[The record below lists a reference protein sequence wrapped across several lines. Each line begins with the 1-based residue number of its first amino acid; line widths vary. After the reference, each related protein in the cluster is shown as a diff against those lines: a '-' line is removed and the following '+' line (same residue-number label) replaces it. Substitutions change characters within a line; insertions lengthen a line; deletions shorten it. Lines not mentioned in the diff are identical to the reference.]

1 MKQNTLAAKPPD
13 MRALEGNYM
22 KRIGLAILAAGL
34 VAAAVPGFAVSTE
47 PGQGQAV
54 VTVMPKG
61 DNLADVN
68 ITSQNLQVKVNGK
81 QSSVTNWERLRG
93 PENPLELVILM
104 DSSAR
109 ASIGTQLTEIESF
122 VKEMP
127 KNTKIA
133 IAYMDNGRAVFTGPL
148 SSDPEQVLNGLHL
161 PGGAPGQ
168 NGSPYFCLSDLAK
181 HWPAQDRTARREVV
195 MITDG
200 VDYYN
205 LRYDPEDPYV
215 QAAIEDSVRSGLVV
229 YSIYWTNQGRIDR
242 SGYENAAGQNLLLE
256 VTQATGGNSY
266 WEGTGNPVTFEPYFR
281 DLRQRFVNQ
290 YRLSFSAGLKGKPE
304 MQTMN
309 LKVGG
314 LSGKIYAPQQ
324 VFVNHAGTAGE

>member
-1 MKQNTLAAKPPD
+1 
-13 MRALEGNYM
+13 
-22 KRIGLAILAAGL
+22 
-34 VAAAVPGFAVSTE
+34 
-47 PGQGQAV
+47 
-54 VTVMPKG
+54 
-61 DNLADVN
+61 
-68 ITSQNLQVKVNGK
+68 
-81 QSSVTNWERLRG
+81 
-93 PENPLELVILM
+93 
-104 DSSAR
+104 
-109 ASIGTQLTEIESF
+109 LTEIESF
-122 VKEMP
+122 VNEMP

-314 LSGKIYAPQQ
+314 LSAKIYAPQQ